1 MHWGR
6 SERHTLGGTSEDT
19 SSVSQSVYLLSRLL
33 SYEPNVQLLEKILG
47 SPNKQVTCK
56 LSLLRMSDP
65 FGSLG
70 SKTLYLCY
78 NASLS
83 AESWVSFFAFCL
95 LPKKTKPEQTRKD
108 KCRKGRWKALTAA
121 GGREAL
127 GLESSTETPGQTLP
141 VHQARILSLL
151 PSD

>member
-1 MHWGR
+1 MAEQASSQTLGLAGGCCDGPGIGGRTVEMHWGR

-19 SSVSQSVYLLSRLL
+19 SSVSQSVYLLSRLF

-47 SPNKQVTCK
+47 SPNKQVTSK

-83 AESWVSFFAFCL
+83 AESWVSFFCF
-95 LPKKTKPEQTRKD
+95 LPPT
-108 KCRKGRWKALTAA
+108 
-121 GGREAL
+121 
-127 GLESSTETPGQTLP
+127 
-141 VHQARILSLL
+141 
-151 PSD
+151 